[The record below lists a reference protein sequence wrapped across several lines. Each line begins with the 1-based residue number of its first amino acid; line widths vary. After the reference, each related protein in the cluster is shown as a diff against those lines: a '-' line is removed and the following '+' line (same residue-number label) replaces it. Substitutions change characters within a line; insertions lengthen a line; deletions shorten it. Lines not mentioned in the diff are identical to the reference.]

1 MKIYNDTFN
10 NNGPFWANAC
20 VGNNGYPGIHTYA
33 RGYASAANLLLEKVI
48 ENEGKDFYVDTYVY
62 PICFNMRH
70 SVELYLKSAALKI
83 TSLYKNRKIN
93 ISSFDLKG
101 SHDISNIWEYIK
113 NHAIKFDKRLEKN
126 INELDQYI
134 IDIAEIDATG
144 QVFRYP
150 FDTENIK
157 HLVDVNLIN
166 LISLKKRWN
175 ELKLIL
181 DELEFTLSH
190 LAKEYSWNQF
200 TKKLSRAQL
209 GMIAATLPPLLDWG
223 KDSFDEIKEQIRKN
237 YNLSKNDLS
246 KAIEKIKSN
255 RELTAL
261 FDESEPIGI
270 ESKDILY
277 FLDCW
282 HENFEAHP
290 IQSNSKNEA
299 ILLNA
304 KPPDIEEIKY
314 RAIKINELS
323 RRICLQL
330 DVKSF
335 AKIEALYYFWIDY
348 SKSSKNFDTYLN
360 DCLESSINNTKNRE
374 IYLNQVNY
382 LIRKSLLF
390 ENILN
395 SLNFLGQKRLVQ
407 EIIMHFNIE
416 KYRDEILLSSKRELL
431 NIIN

>member
-20 VGNNGYPGIHTYA
+20 VGNNGHPGIHTYA
-33 RGYASAANLLLEKVI
+33 HGYASAANLLLEKVI
-48 ENEGKDFYVDTYVY
+48 ENEGGDFYVDTYVY

-83 TSLYKNRKIN
+83 ISLYEKRKLDIPP
-93 ISSFDLKG
+93 FDLKG
-101 SHDISNIWEYIK
+101 SHDIGNIWEYIK
-113 NHAIKFDKRLEKN
+113 NYAIKFDKRLEKN
-126 INELDQYI
+126 INKLDQYI

-175 ELKLIL
+175 ELKIIL

-190 LAKEYSWNQF
+190 LVKEYSWNQF

-209 GMIAATLPPLLDWG
+209 GMIAATLPPLLDWK
-223 KDSFDEIKEQIRKN
+223 KDSFNEIKEQIRKN

-255 RELTAL
+255 IELTAL

-270 ESKDILY
+270 ESKDILH

-282 HENFEAHP
+282 HENFEVHP
-290 IQSNSKNEA
+290 IQINSKNES

-304 KPPDIEEIKY
+304 KSPDIEEIKY
-314 RAIKINELS
+314 RAIKFNELA

-335 AKIEALYYFWIDY
+335 AKIEALYYFWMDY
-348 SKSSKNFDTYLN
+348 SKSSKNFDAYLN

-407 EIIMHFNIE
+407 EVIMHFNIE